1 MRTAHAECGKIA
13 RCLCDDA
20 RVGLDWNDLRFFLA
34 IHRART
40 LAGASRELG
49 VEHTTVGR
57 RLTAMENA
65 LGAKLFVRTPDG
77 FSPTTAGEAILPHA
91 EQAEAALVAIEHV
104 AQGDDDRAEGAVRL
118 TTSET
123 FAGFVGRRLGDLR
136 AKYPKITVEVLSGNA
151 NLDLMRREADIA
163 LRMAATKQPELLCR
177 SIAKMG
183 WSLYAPRSYVEERE
197 VVAPLVSLRGH
208 DVIGFNESLA
218 GVPGAVWL
226 AAHGEG
232 ANVVVRSGSIPAALN
247 AALGG
252 LGIAAIPCFLG
263 DSEPTLVRLT
273 PDLIGE
279 RDMFLVVHPDL
290 ARIALVRVV
299 MDFFVERFAA
309 EADILSGV
317 AADLR
322 KSARKPPTRRRSER

>member
-1 MRTAHAECGKIA
+1 MPIPELGKIA
-13 RCLCDDA
+13 RRLCDDA

-40 LAGASRELG
+40 LAGASRALG

-57 RLTAMENA
+57 RLTAIENA

-77 FSPTTAGEAILPHA
+77 FSPTTAAAAILPLA
-91 EQAEAALVAIEHV
+91 EQAEAALLAIERV
-104 AQGDDDRAEGAVRL
+104 ALNDDDRPEGLVRL

-123 FAGFVGRRLGDLR
+123 FAGFVGRRLAELR
-136 AKYPKITVEVLSGNA
+136 TKHPGITVEVLSGNA
-151 NLDLMRREADIA
+151 TLDLSRREADIA

-177 SIAKMG
+177 SIATMG
-183 WSLYAPRSYVEERE
+183 WSLYAAQGYVETRGPI
-197 VVAPLVSLRGH
+197 APFESLRGH
-208 DVIGFNESLA
+208 DVIGFNESLSQ
-218 GVPGAVWL
+218 VPGALWFD
-226 AAHGEG
+226 AHGEG
-232 ANVVVRSGSIPAALN
+232 ANVVVRCGSIPAAFN

-263 DSEPTLVRLT
+263 DGEPTLTRLV

-290 ARIALVRVV
+290 AKVARVRVV
-299 MDFFVERFAA
+299 MDFFAERFAA
-309 EADILSGV
+309 DAAILGGV
-317 AADLR
+317 ADCVR
-322 KSARKPPTRRRSER
+322 KATRKAKTRA

>member
-1 MRTAHAECGKIA
+1 MGI
-13 RCLCDDA
+13 
-20 RVGLDWNDLRFFLA
+20 DWNDLRFFLA

-40 LAGASRELG
+40 LAGASRMLG

-65 LGAKLFVRTPDG
+65 LGAKLFVRTREG
-77 FSPTTAGEAILPHA
+77 FSPTAAGEAILPHA
-91 EQAEAALVAIEHV
+91 EQAESAFLAIERV
-104 AQGDDDRAEGAVRL
+104 AQNDDDRPEGLVRL

-123 FAGFVGRRLGDLR
+123 FAGFVGRRLADLR

-151 NLDLMRREADIA
+151 NLDLTRREADIA
-163 LRMAATKQPELLCR
+163 LRIAATKQPELLCR

-183 WSLYAPRSYVEERE
+183 WSLYATAAYVESRGPID
-197 VVAPLVSLRGH
+197 PLASLRGH

-218 GVPGAVWL
+218 QVPGALWL
-226 AAHGEG
+226 TAHGEG
-232 ANVVVRSGSIPAALN
+232 ANVVVRTGSIPAALN

-252 LGIAAIPCFLG
+252 LGIAAIPCLLG
-263 DSEPTLVRLT
+263 DAETTLVRLT

-290 ARIALVRVV
+290 ARIARVRVV

-309 EADILSGV
+309 EASILSGV
-317 AADLR
+317 TLSSR
-322 KSARKPPTRRRSER
+322 EKTTPSKPRA